1 MSNQSQYFNV
11 VVWLNRTS
19 QFDEAKA
26 DLLSIAQQ
34 KPFESFD
41 DRSSVRFI
49 WGFGV
54 ASEAETFA
62 TELDHLPNRFGA
74 IVMVQ
79 NPLS

>member
-1 MSNQSQYFNV
+1 MSYQPQVFNV

-19 QFDEAKA
+19 QFDEAKTE
-26 DLLSIAQQ
+26 LLSIAQQ

-41 DRSSVRFI
+41 DGSSVRFI
-49 WGFGV
+49 WGFC
-54 ASEAETFA
+54 AAPEAETFA
-62 TELDHLPNRFGA
+62 AVFDHLPNRFGA